1 MAEVVEVEN
10 VETQDCEFISEKMS
24 EAQRKDLCKE
34 LEKHPCLWETCG
46 PEYKNKPR
54 RSRALDE
61 LSQKF
66 NISPRCLKKQLH
78 SLRTALTREV
88 KKETTEGQQSRW
100 KFYTALSYMKDDV
113 VRSLKAKEETEWTEE
128 ETEQLIEFYKQNDQ
142 LWNHHLTSY
151 RDRNLRDLNFK
162 KLCEILPNRSQDDV
176 KKQWSSLKTIF
187 YRELKR
193 EEDTKVSGAGTD
205 TAYFSQWRYFKA
217 MMFIKGS
224 DDVDPAV
231 TTLATA
237 DEKENERPAKKT
249 KADKSREMDEI
260 KLNFFKEAV
269 KCLQSPAAASQEN
282 NDSISW
288 FVKSLESQ
296 LRRFSGRQLAI
307 AKKRINDVIFDLE
320 MECYVPQGT
329 LAPTSTCS
337 SLSTGLNAFNPQAPV
352 TSLNSDNL
360 NWSFQ

>member
-1 MAEVVEVEN
+1 
-10 VETQDCEFISEKMS
+10 
-24 EAQRKDLCKE
+24 
-34 LEKHPCLWETCG
+34 
-46 PEYKNKPR
+46 
-54 RSRALDE
+54 
-61 LSQKF
+61 
-66 NISPRCLKKQLH
+66 
-78 SLRTALTREV
+78 
-88 KKETTEGQQSRW
+88 
-100 KFYTALSYMKDDV
+100 MKDDI

-187 YRELKR
+187 FRELKR
-193 EEDTKVSGAGTD
+193 EEDTKVSGASTD

-224 DDVDPAV
+224 EDVDPAV

-260 KLNFFKEAV
+260 KLDFFKEAV
-269 KCLQSPAAASQEN
+269 KCLQSPAAASQKN
-282 NDSISW
+282 NDSISL

-352 TSLNSDNL
+352 TSLNSDNF

>member
-1 MAEVVEVEN
+1 
-10 VETQDCEFISEKMS
+10 
-24 EAQRKDLCKE
+24 
-34 LEKHPCLWETCG
+34 
-46 PEYKNKPR
+46 
-54 RSRALDE
+54 
-61 LSQKF
+61 
-66 NISPRCLKKQLH
+66 
-78 SLRTALTREV
+78 
-88 KKETTEGQQSRW
+88 
-100 KFYTALSYMKDDV
+100 
-113 VRSLKAKEETEWTEE
+113 EWTEE
-128 ETEQLIEFYKQNDQ
+128 EREQLIEFYKQNDQ

-193 EEDTKVSGAGTD
+193 EEDTKV
-205 TAYFSQWRYFKA
+205 R
-217 MMFIKGS
+217 S

-260 KLNFFKEAV
+260 KLDFFKEAV

-282 NDSISW
+282 NDSVSL

-352 TSLNSDNL
+352 TSLNSDNFT
-360 NWSFQ
+360 WSFQ

>member
-1 MAEVVEVEN
+1 M
-10 VETQDCEFISEKMS
+10 
-24 EAQRKDLCKE
+24 
-34 LEKHPCLWETCG
+34 
-46 PEYKNKPR
+46 
-54 RSRALDE
+54 
-61 LSQKF
+61 
-66 NISPRCLKKQLH
+66 
-78 SLRTALTREV
+78 
-88 KKETTEGQQSRW
+88 
-100 KFYTALSYMKDDV
+100 
-113 VRSLKAKEETEWTEE
+113 
-128 ETEQLIEFYKQNDQ
+128 
-142 LWNHHLTSY
+142 
-151 RDRNLRDLNFK
+151 
-162 KLCEILPNRSQDDV
+162 
-176 KKQWSSLKTIF
+176 
-187 YRELKR
+187 
-193 EEDTKVSGAGTD
+193 SGAGTD

-260 KLNFFKEAV
+260 KLDFFKEAV

-320 MECYVPQGT
+320 MECYVPQGI
-329 LAPTSTCS
+329 LAPTRTCS

-352 TSLNSDNL
+352 TSLTLTILTGLFSKR
-360 NWSFQ
+360 FVVRFA